1 MELEAWLS
9 KVDDE
14 GFACDGTT
22 RITDENHPL
31 LALCRRERWQCFTV
45 SRHGK
50 TGRVRGLRRTC
61 EEQEDNSNK
70 AWSLTRRRVIG
81 VPADRAW
88 GATVR
93 DCVEMLRASLFH
105 VWETVPSKWEG
116 QCESDYYVNLGLI
129 CPGWQTTEFEDIG
142 PGFYVMEADTF
153 DAVKKKLSALRS
165 AGDQRAEMVYAFIYG
180 GDLQWFRAGGKERSP
195 DFGSLVD
202 RETVSLMAIAPRLD
216 DEFLENFDR
225 MIELL

>member
-14 GFACDGTT
+14 GFACDGAT

-31 LALCRRERWQCFTV
+31 LALCRKERRQCFTV
-45 SRHGK
+45 SRDGK

-81 VPADRAW
+81 GRPFGTPGDW

-93 DCVEMLRASLFH
+93 ACVETLRASLFH
-105 VWETVPSKWEG
+105 VWEIRT
-116 QCESDYYVNLGLI
+116 
-129 CPGWQTTEFEDIG
+129 
-142 PGFYVMEADTF
+142 
-153 DAVKKKLSALRS
+153 
-165 AGDQRAEMVYAFIYG
+165 
-180 GDLQWFRAGGKERSP
+180 
-195 DFGSLVD
+195 
-202 RETVSLMAIAPRLD
+202 RL
-216 DEFLENFDR
+216 NPKP
-225 MIELL
+225 